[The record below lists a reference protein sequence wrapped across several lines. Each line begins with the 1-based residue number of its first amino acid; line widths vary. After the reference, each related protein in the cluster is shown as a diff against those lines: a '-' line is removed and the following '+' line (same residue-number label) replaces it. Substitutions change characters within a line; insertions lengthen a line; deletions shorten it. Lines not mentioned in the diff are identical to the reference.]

1 MTPIEMEVQALRRT
15 CHEQQVILDAR
26 LRQLEELQTMHQ
38 LDMGEIVRLRRIIES
53 MTEGQG

>member
-15 CHEQQVILDAR
+15 CHEQQIILDAR

-38 LDMGEIVRLRRIIES
+38 LDMAEIVRLRRQVE
-53 MTEGQG
+53 MLMEVRR

>member
-15 CHEQQVILDAR
+15 CHEQQIILDAR

-38 LDMGEIVRLRRIIES
+38 LDMAEVVRLRRIIES